1 MRGMLLGR
9 CGPAAEV
16 HGAFTSAGF
25 ISDMAA
31 PKFAAQAIRKTAE
44 LGWRPVH
51 LLGVG
56 SSPIDAVLV
65 PAGVENSRGVISASS
80 FKETGNPPWVDDEG
94 MKSWVAFMDRY
105 YPEGD
110 KKSTFTTYGYS
121 AAELLVPV
129 PRQCRDD
136 ISRENIMRQAAN
148 LKDVRLDLLLPGLSI
163 NTA

>member
-1 MRGMLLGR
+1 M
-9 CGPAAEV
+9 
-16 HGAFTSAGF
+16 
-25 ISDMAA
+25 
-31 PKFAAQAIRKTAE
+31 
-44 LGWRPVH
+44 
-51 LLGVG
+51 
-56 SSPIDAVLV
+56 
-65 PAGVENSRGVISASS
+65 ISASS